1 MDDLERLRHE
11 KDAFFRSDADSPL
24 TSDQQRTFAGLRY
37 FPANPA
43 LDRMVNIEEFEPKTE
58 IEMQTTTGDLRAY
71 ERFGRITIEVED
83 QSVSLT
89 VYRADDA
96 FFLPFADALA
106 GKETYGAGRYLEP
119 ERLPDGRLHLDF
131 NLAYNPYCAYNA
143 RWSCPITPAEN
154 RLPVAIRAGEMI
166 FKHDRD

>member
-1 MDDLERLRHE
+1 MDGLERLRSE

-24 TSDQQRTFAGLRY
+24 TPDQQRTFTGLRY
-37 FPANPA
+37 FPVNPA
-43 LDRMVNIEEFEPKTE
+43 LELVVDIEAFEPKTD
-58 IEMQTTTGDLRAY
+58 IEMQTTTGELRVY
-71 ERFGRITIEVED
+71 ERFGRIAFEVEG
-83 QSVSLT
+83 QAAGLT
-89 VYRADDA
+89 VYRADEA

-119 ERLPDGRLHLDF
+119 ERLPDGRLHVDF

-154 RLPVAIRAGEMI
+154 RLPVAIRAGEMT
-166 FKHDRD
+166 FKHERD

>member
-1 MDDLERLRHE
+1 MDDLERLRGE
-11 KDAFFRSDADSPL
+11 KDTFFRGDADSPL
-24 TSDQQRTFAGLRY
+24 TPDQQRTFTGLHY
-37 FPANPA
+37 FPANSA
-43 LDRMVNIEEFEPKTE
+43 LDLRVETEEFEPKTE
-58 IEMQTTTGDLRAY
+58 IEMQTTTGELRVY
-71 ERFGRITIEVED
+71 ERFGRIAFEVEG
-83 QSVSLT
+83 QAVGLT

-119 ERLPDGRLHLDF
+119 ERLPDGRLHVDF

-154 RLPVAIRAGEMI
+154 RLPVAIRAGEMT
-166 FKHDRD
+166 FKHERD